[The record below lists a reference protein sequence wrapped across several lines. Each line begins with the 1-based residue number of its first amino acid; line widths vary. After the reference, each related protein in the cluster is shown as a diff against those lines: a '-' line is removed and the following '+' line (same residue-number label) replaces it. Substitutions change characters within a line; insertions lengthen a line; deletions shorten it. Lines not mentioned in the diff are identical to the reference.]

1 MTRYRLSPEAQGD
14 LADIKQYLIGEGGA
28 RLARY
33 VLGEIRSSLQ
43 FIAANPGAGHA
54 REDLTDE
61 PVKFWP
67 VFSYLIVYDPM
78 IKPVGVARVL
88 HGSQDLEAM
97 FRARPPRAR

>member
-14 LADIKQYLIGEGGA
+14 LTDIKQYLMGEGRA

-33 VLGEIRSSLQ
+33 VLGEIRAGLQ
-43 FIAANPGAGHA
+43 FLAANPGAGHS

-67 VFSYLIVYDPM
+67 VFSYLIVYDPAM
-78 IKPVGVARVL
+78 RPLGVARVL
-88 HGSQDLEAM
+88 HGSQDLKALP
-97 FRARPPRAR
+97 RIRPPRA